1 MTENDRKTP
10 VSEPESVEIL
20 NLESALAFQK
30 ESLQAVSRTFALT
43 IPRLPNGLRE
53 AVGNGYLLCR
63 IADTIEDDPNL
74 PYAEKAYWQK
84 RFLEVVEGRDSAA
97 NFACEYGSVMAAS
110 LSAGE
115 HELIR
120 NTPLVIRLTHS
131 FNPAQRTALAR
142 CVRIMG
148 TGMAEFQQQAS
159 RSGLPD
165 GAAMDRYCYVV
176 AGVVGE
182 MLTSLFVDYEP
193 RLCSKEEEMQRLAIS
208 FGQGLQ
214 MTNILKDIWTDWE
227 RGVLWLPR
235 SCLLAH
241 GCHPEMLHPGTEDP
255 GFRGALLE
263 LIQMA
268 ATHLANAMQYTMK
281 IPADQTGMRDFCLW
295 AIAMAV
301 LTLRRISANPHFCS
315 GEEVKIGRDSVYRV
329 VWMTRFLH
337 RSNGL
342 LDLAFRVGA
351 KPLTVVREP
360 AC

>member
-1 MTENDRKTP
+1 M
-10 VSEPESVEIL
+10 EIL
-20 NLESALAFQK
+20 SLESALAFQT

-43 IPRLPNGLRE
+43 IPRLPEGLQE

-63 IADTIEDDPNL
+63 IADTIEDDPVL
-74 PYAEKAYWQK
+74 PCAEKTYWQK
-84 RFLEVVEGRDSAA
+84 RFLDVVEGRGSADD
-97 NFACEYGSVMAAS
+97 FACEYGSVMAAG
-110 LSAGE
+110 LPAGE

-131 FNPAQRTALAR
+131 FNPTQRAALAR

-182 MLTSLFVDYEP
+182 MLTTLFVDYEP
-193 RLCSKEEEMQRLAIS
+193 RLRSEQEEMQRLAVS

-214 MTNILKDIWTDWE
+214 MTNILKDVWTDWE

-241 GCHPEMLHPGTEDP
+241 GCHPETLHPGTEHP
-255 GFRGALLE
+255 GFREALLE
-263 LIQMA
+263 LTGMA
-268 ATHLANAMQYTMK
+268 ASHLENAMQYTLK
-281 IPADQTGMRDFCLW
+281 IPPDQTGMRDFCLW
-295 AIAMAV
+295 AIAMAI
-301 LTLRRISANPHFCS
+301 LTLRRIAANPHFRS
-315 GEEVKIGRDSVYRV
+315 GEEVKISRDSVYRV
-329 VWMTRFLH
+329 VWMTRLLH

-351 KPLTVVREP
+351 KPLALAREP